1 MSLPA
6 GKKRILVLTADVGF
20 GHRSVSNAIAEA
32 IQDAYS
38 DTLDVNVINPLDDPR
53 VPKFIR
59 SQQTDYDKLVRTMPR
74 RYRLQYQ
81 FGDLQPAALLVETVL
96 VATLFNVIFDLLQV
110 YSPDLVIVTNT
121 MFVSPM
127 SAVTTIYNLNLP
139 IYTVITDL
147 ANVHRLWFNDGVTLT
162 LVANEAVFQ
171 QALDM
176 GLPPERVRITGVPVK
191 PEASKETRSRAAI
204 RASLGWDPQLTTAL
218 VVGSARVK
226 NLEKVLDVINHS
238 GLPLQLVIVAGKDDE
253 LYRWLQETEW
263 HLPSY
268 CYYYTNELITF
279 MHASDIILTK
289 AGGAIISEAF
299 ACGLPLLF
307 VDVTPGQEEPNAS
320 YVVNNGAGELATEP
334 LVALETLR
342 CWLAD
347 GKRLLDLHARRSLE
361 LGHICSA
368 YTIADLA
375 YKAVQGEFLPVRHP
389 HSSVQ
394 PRIRKLLENL
404 NIIGQNSSN

>member
-1 MSLPA
+1 MSLITD
-6 GKKRILVLTADVGF
+6 KKRILILTADVGF

-32 IQDAYS
+32 IRDVYS
-38 DTLDVNVINPLDDPR
+38 DVEVNVINPLDDPR

-59 SQQTDYDKLVRTMPR
+59 SQQTDYDKLVRTMPK

-81 FGDLQPAALLVETVL
+81 FGDLQPAAALVETVL
-96 VATLFNVIFDLLQV
+96 VVTLFNVVFDLLHL

-127 SAVTTIYNLNLP
+127 SAVTNIYNLSIP
-139 IYTVITDL
+139 IFTVITDL
-147 ANVHRLWFNDGVTLT
+147 AGVHRLWFNDGVTLT

-171 QALDM
+171 QALEM
-176 GLPPERVRITGVPVK
+176 GLPPERIRITGVPVK
-191 PEASKETRSRAAI
+191 PDASKETRSKTEI
-204 RASLGWDPQLTTAL
+204 RASIGWDPQLTTAL
-218 VVGSARVK
+218 VVGSLRVK
-226 NLEKVLDVINHS
+226 NLEKVLNVINHS
-238 GLPLQLVIVAGKDDE
+238 GLPLQLVVVAGKDDN

-263 HLPSY
+263 HLPTY
-268 CYYYTNELITF
+268 CYYYTDELITF
-279 MHASDIILTK
+279 MHASDLILTK
-289 AGGAIISEAF
+289 AGGAIISEAL
-299 ACGLPLLF
+299 ACGLPMLF
-307 VDVTPGQEEPNAS
+307 VDVTPGQEEPNAA
-320 YVVNNGAGELATEP
+320 YIVNNGAGELTTQP

-342 CWLAD
+342 HWLAD
-347 GKRLLDLHARRSLE
+347 EKRLLDLHAQRSRE

-375 YKAVQGEFLPVRHP
+375 YQALQGEHLPVRHP

-404 NIIGQNSSN
+404 NIIGQNNQIS